1 MKIYVVHDKVGK
13 IVAAVDITSNT
24 NGPRPKPGKGHQE
37 LLVEVP
43 AEHHGMSFLEICR
56 GLKVDAK
63 SQTLVAPR
71 KETKKK
77 PK

>member
-13 IVAAVDITSNT
+13 IVAAVDITSNPH
-24 NGPRPKPGKGHQE
+24 GPRPKPGKGHQE

-43 AEHHGMSFLEICR
+43 AEHHGMSFLKICS

-63 SQTLVAPR
+63 SKTLVAPS
-71 KETKKK
+71 KETKKNQK
-77 PK
+77 